1 VHSKSKGVLVW
12 KDSRIKNSCIARYV
26 CDMRRM
32 SRAMYNILYVAC
44 YIRLDLFHKKTYFS
58 RLRLMHTEA
67 QAQALAHTTSTLLY
81 YQGYRLVSL
90 SAMVHT
96 LNTDCYQTSHAN
108 ISEHTAD
115 SAELD

>member
-44 YIRLDLFHKKTYFS
+44 CIRLDLFHKKTYFS